1 MTAFAQDSSRSRT
14 ARSSGVRVA
23 ADLGCCALAIET
35 VHTTRELR
43 AIRQLGFIRDRPF
56 RVEGP
61 MTMQPPGST
70 VQIRESGIG
79 QAGRPLGHPKQR
91 ESDATET
98 RSFR

>member
-1 MTAFAQDSSRSRT
+1 
-14 ARSSGVRVA
+14 
-23 ADLGCCALAIET
+23 
-35 VHTTRELR
+35 
-43 AIRQLGFIRDRPF
+43 
-56 RVEGP
+56 

-79 QAGRPLGHPKQR
+79 NRESGKPGDHSGIRKQR